1 MQYNSDLH
9 HRKSIRIPSYD
20 YSQEGWY
27 FVTICTYQR
36 EKLFGEIIN
45 KNIKLNKYGNI
56 AKQCWMEIPF
66 HYPNVKMDEFIVM
79 PNHVHGI
86 INIFE
91 KHDTSVLNVVGIQN
105 FESLRV
111 NKYQHII
118 PGSIGT
124 IIRGFKT
131 GVTKWF
137 RKNTDIYIV
146 WQRNY
151 WEHVIRNENDLNRIR
166 DYIISNPLKWTEDKY
181 FF

>member
-1 MQYNSDLH
+1 
-9 HRKSIRIPSYD
+9 
-20 YSQEGWY
+20 
-27 FVTICTYQR
+27 
-36 EKLFGEIIN
+36 
-45 KNIKLNKYGNI
+45 LNKYGKI
-56 AKQCWMEIPF
+56 AKQCWLEIPI

-91 KHDTSVLNVVGIQN
+91 KNDASIRNVVGIQN

-118 PGSIGT
+118 PGSIGA

-137 RKNTDIYIV
+137 RKNA
-146 WQRNY
+146 
-151 WEHVIRNENDLNRIR
+151 
-166 DYIISNPLKWTEDKY
+166 
-181 FF
+181 

>member
-1 MQYNSDLH
+1 MIYDSQKH
-9 HRKSIRIPSYD
+9 HRRSIRIPGYD

-45 KNIKLNKYGNI
+45 KNIKLNNYGNI
-56 AKQCWMEIPF
+56 AKQCWMEIPI

-86 INIFE
+86 INIVKNNNE
-91 KHDTSVLNVVGIQN
+91 GNQNVVGIQN

-118 PGSIGT
+118 PGSIGA
-124 IIRGFKT
+124 IIRGFKS

-137 RKNTDIYIV
+137 RKNTKIYTI

-151 WEHVIRNENDLNRIR
+151 WEHIIRDEKDLNRSR
-166 DYIISNPLKWTEDKY
+166 QYIINNPLKWPDDK
-181 FF
+181 